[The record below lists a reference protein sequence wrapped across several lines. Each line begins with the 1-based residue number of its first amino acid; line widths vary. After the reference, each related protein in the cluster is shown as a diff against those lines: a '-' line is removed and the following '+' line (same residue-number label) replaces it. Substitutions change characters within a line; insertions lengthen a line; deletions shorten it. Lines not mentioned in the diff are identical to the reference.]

1 MGLDETSAIQT
12 AFCGIPQVGALGFF
26 FFNFIIL

>member
-26 FFNFIIL
+26 FLIL